1 MVVCSNGLLRA
12 NKNQLLPDG
21 DFTAFL
27 ANLLKCFATLIVVFV
42 DFFFVHNP
50 SGTFCAQLVS
60 VVSSPVP
67 VVL

>member
-42 DFFFVHNP
+42 DFFLFIIH
-50 SGTFCAQLVS
+50 LELS
-60 VVSSPVP
+60 VLSLCLLSLP
-67 VVL
+67 LFL